1 MTNREDRKV
10 SRLKWLRCR
19 SDLEL
24 ECLVEYT
31 SLAKHGL
38 KSSPWK
44 LPKQFENAEIINKI
58 LGKLI

>member
-1 MTNREDRKV
+1 MSK
-10 SRLKWLRCR
+10 LKWLRCR
-19 SDLEL
+19 TDLEL
-24 ECLVEYT
+24 EGLVEYT
-31 SLAKHGL
+31 SLAKHRL

>member
-10 SRLKWLRCR
+10 NRLKWVGCR
-19 SDLEL
+19 TDSEM

-31 SLAKHGL
+31 SLAKHRL
-38 KSSPWK
+38 ESSPWK

-58 LGKLI
+58 LGKLK